1 MMSSQ
6 DADKG
11 IMKMLKEKGRMVH
24 QSTITHSY
32 PFCWRS
38 DSHSTSSF
46 PIDISIFLT
55 VSFK

>member
-1 MMSSQ
+1 MSQ

-11 IMKMLKEKGRMVH
+11 IMKVLKEKGRMVH

-38 DSHSTSSF
+38 DSHIPTPPF
-46 PIDISIFLT
+46 SIFLT
-55 VSFK
+55 IFL